1 MDKSTIIGL
10 SMGFTLV
17 LGAIIFQG
25 SISIFFSISSF
36 TIVVGGIFSSSF
48 SNYSISDVK
57 KTFRLLL
64 KTLPKS
70 TADPRTDIEILMM
83 FAKRIRKMGLLSVEE
98 DIENI
103 SDEYLKNGM
112 TLLIDGFEEET
123 VERIL
128 DNQLQ
133 SDEQLLDRS
142 VSILGKMAEY
152 APAFGMIGTVIGLV
166 LMLQNISDP
175 ETLGVGLSIALL
187 TTLYGTIMAN
197 MIFSPLSGKLDFVGS
212 KQINRRKLYQMGI
225 MCIMAEDNPRVMES
239 KLINLLA
246 PDERTEFIAF
256 YEKNKFGRQKDTLMA
271 ESWKKYQDNSWQ
283 KIVQDLAA
291 LGS

>member
-1 MDKSTIIGL
+1 
-10 SMGFTLV
+10 MGFTLV

-70 TADPRTDIEILMM
+70 TADPRTDIEILVM

>member
-70 TADPRTDIEILMM
+70 TADPRTDIEILVM

>member
-10 SMGFTLV
+10 VMGFTLV

-36 TIVVGGIFSSSF
+36 VIVVGGIFSSSF
-48 SNYSISDVK
+48 SNYSIADVS
-57 KTFRLLL
+57 KTFRLLFQ
-64 KTLPKS
+64 TLPKS
-70 TADPRTDIEILMM
+70 GADPRTDIEILTM
-83 FAKRIRKMGLLSVEE
+83 FAKRIRKSGLLSVEE
-98 DIENI
+98 DVESI

-112 TLLIDGFEEET
+112 MLLIDGFEQET
-123 VERIL
+123 VKRIL

-133 SDEQLLDRS
+133 SDQDLLDRS
-142 VSILGKMAEY
+142 VQILAKMAEY
-152 APAFGMIGTVIGLV
+152 APAFGMIGTVIGLI

-197 MIFSPLSGKLDFVGS
+197 MIFNPLSGKLDFVGS
-212 KQINRRKLYQMGI
+212 KQINRRRLYRMGI
-225 MCIMAEDNPRVMES
+225 MCIIAEDNPRVMES

-246 PDERTEFIAF
+246 PDERTEFISF
-256 YEKNKFGRQKDTLMA
+256 YEKNRFGKQKDTLML
-271 ESWKKYQDNSWQ
+271 EGWKNYQDNSWQ

>member
-1 MDKSTIIGL
+1 
-10 SMGFTLV
+10 MGFTLV